1 MAGIILWEDAFVKRL
16 AFDLPWQEKWV
27 ELGHPTGGQTAW
39 AGDVGAARFPQ
50 LGEALQ

>member
-16 AFDLPWQEKWV
+16 AFDLPWQEKKV
-27 ELGHPTGGQTAW
+27 ELDRPIGRQMAG

-50 LGEALQ
+50 SGELQ